1 MLFLKMPRP
10 ISALLNL
17 QNLDHN
23 LQCLSQ
29 ILGISRGGSS
39 ELMVVIKANAYGHG
53 IERVYPALRQAQ
65 SAALLDL
72 DEARILR
79 QLGWTQ
85 PVLLLEG
92 AFQAGDYNQIADLN
106 LDFTLHCSDQLQ
118 NLQTFLDQSTHLN
131 ASRVFVKINTGM
143 NRLGFSHEQAVEAM
157 LKVLCWQSE
166 KRLAGVVLMTH
177 FANADAHHGIGPKPS
192 EQLRRFMAVSHE
204 IKTKAQAM
212 GLVADFKTCLSNSS
226 AVFLDE
232 APLGD
237 IHRVGIATYG
247 ALSGPVS
254 AEKAG
259 LLPVMQLSSELIA
272 IQNLQMGDCVGYGS
286 RFQVQSPMRIGVV
299 ACGYADGYP
308 RQAPD
313 GTPVLVRNT
322 KGQWIRTRLLGRVSM
337 DMLTIDLTPIPDAQ
351 IRSNV
356 LLFGHSDLRADEVAT
371 HCGTIAYEMFS
382 AVASRVPFMVKK

>member
-1 MLFLKMPRP
+1 MPRP
-10 ISALLNL
+10 ISALLSL

-29 ILGISRGGSS
+29 ILGVSSGGSS

-72 DEARILR
+72 AEARTLR
-79 QLGWTQ
+79 QLGWTR

-92 AFQAGDYNQIADLN
+92 AFQACDYNQIANLN
-106 LDFTLHCSDQLQ
+106 LDFTVHCGEQLQ
-118 NLQTFLDQSTHLN
+118 NLQTFLDQSNRLN

-143 NRLGFSHEQAVEAM
+143 NRLGFSHDQAVDAM

-177 FANADAHHGIGPKPS
+177 FANADTHHGIGPKPT
-192 EQLRRFMAVSHE
+192 EQFRRFMAVSNQV
-204 IKTKAQAM
+204 KTKAQAM
-212 GLVADFKTCLSNSS
+212 GLLADFKTCLSNSS
-226 AVFLDE
+226 AVFLNE

-247 ALSGPVS
+247 ALSGPVA

-259 LLPVMQLSSELIA
+259 LLPVMQLSAGLIA
-272 IQNLQMGDCVGYGS
+272 IQNLQVGDCVGYGS

-313 GTPVLVRNT
+313 GTPVLVSNP
-322 KGQWIRTRLLGRVSM
+322 GGGWIRTRLVGRVSM

-351 IRSNV
+351 IGSKV
-356 LLFGHSDLRADEVAT
+356 LLFGHSNLSADEVAT
-371 HCGTIAYEMFS
+371 CCGTIAYELFS
-382 AVASRVPFMVKK
+382 AVASRVPFIVKNK